1 MRKIILDKVT
11 LNIGCGSDKDKLQRA
26 EKLLQK
32 ISKNKPIITKT
43 RKRTLFGM
51 AKKRPIGVKLTL
63 RDKEA
68 TEFLKNVFIALD
80 NKIKKSQI
88 NGDNFSLGV
97 KEYIDLPNMN
107 YDPDIGIL
115 GMDVCVNI
123 KRPGFRVEKRRI
135 KQSKIGKRHK
145 ISIDDCIE
153 WLNKTF
159 KVEVIE

>member
-11 LNIGCGSDKDKLQRA
+11 LNMGCGSDKDKLQRA

-32 ISKNKPIITKT
+32 ISKNKPVITKT
-43 RKRTLFGM
+43 QKRSLFGM
-51 AKKRPIGVKLTL
+51 PKKKSIGVKLTL
-63 RDKEA
+63 RNKEA
-68 TEFLKNVFIALD
+68 KEFLKNVFIALD

-88 NGDNFSLGV
+88 NGDNFSIGI
-97 KEYIDLPNMN
+97 KEYIDLPNIN

-123 KRPGFRVEKRRI
+123 KRPGFKIQKRRA
-135 KQSKIGKRHK
+135 KQSKIGKKHK
-145 ISIDDCIE
+145 ISVDDCVE

-159 KVEVIE
+159 KVQVIE